1 LPADAG
7 GDSPKNL
14 ELPQIVG
21 QLTILPKHWWQANE
35 PRRDI
40 AATTLESPLGSGPYR
55 IKDFEPGRTITYEQV
70 ENYWGKDLNV
80 RIGRDNFAELRF
92 EYFRDAQDEVGRAGA
107 ADRGNAGKLPL
118 QAHRAQEGRAGDLIV
133 GDVVDLP

>member
-70 ENYWGKDLNV
+70 ENYWAKISMYGSAGIILRSCVSSIFVTRKTRSDVLGP
-80 RIGRDNFAELRF
+80 RIGATPANCHSRPTVPRKA
-92 EYFRDAQDEVGRAGA
+92 V
-107 ADRGNAGKLPL
+107 PV
-118 QAHRAQEGRAGDLIV
+118 I
-133 GDVVDLP
+133 